1 MAVIKYNETQIEELK
16 KNKYVKN
23 VTNKNITFSL
33 DCKLEIVKLSKQD
46 MFYRDIF
53 VKLWFPDY
61 VINSEIP
68 RNILNRLKNNLK
80 KWKIEEKKWR
90 HKKDKIDFSNM
101 TKDEEL
107 EYLRA
112 KVAYLEEIK
121 KYIDSWFS

>member
-1 MAVIKYNETQIEELK
+1 
-16 KNKYVKN
+16 
-23 VTNKNITFSL
+23 
-33 DCKLEIVKLSKQD
+33 

-90 HKKDKIDFSNM
+90 AAKEKIDFDNM

-121 KYIDSWFS
+121 KYIDSWLP